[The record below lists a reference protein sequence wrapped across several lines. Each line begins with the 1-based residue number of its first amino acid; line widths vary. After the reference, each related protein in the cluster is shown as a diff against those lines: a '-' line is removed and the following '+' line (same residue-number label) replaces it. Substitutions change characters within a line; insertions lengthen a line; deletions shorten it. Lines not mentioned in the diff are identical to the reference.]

1 MKRLLITAGLC
12 VWMPMTFAAT
22 PDALP
27 VLLSKVAGSHGGSL
41 VQPSAAAAS
50 LDTPPLPFRDAQD
63 LSQSPSPTSFDFSG
77 VSVADVSRLLY
88 LQAFKQSYV
97 LDPAVLQDQRQVA
110 FRFKGALVDLRPFW
124 RDFLDGLG
132 YELEPRAGVDFV
144 RPKPKESAQT
154 AADSEVY
161 IYHPKYREVGYLSEI
176 LGPLLSGAFTVNRTV
191 HVPASQ
197 RGESTGKPVPMGSA
211 AAMIDRPGHDA
222 LVYLGSAKDI
232 ERLKVLLPQL
242 DTPVGEVL
250 VRGVV
255 YEVTTGNKE
264 GSAFNLVLSLLGN
277 KLSLGVGG
285 AVATAVAPGESFL
298 RFKSASIDAVYSA
311 LSSDSRFKVVTN
323 PRLRIQSGKSAHL
336 TVGQEVPTLGAVSYP
351 QGGGTPVQ
359 SVTYRSAGVIF
370 DLSPTVYE
378 SQIDLQVRQQISDF
392 AKTETGVND
401 SPTLTKRELDT
412 TVSLGDG
419 EMILLGGLQQDKQT
433 NKRVGLSFLPHVLDS
448 TSGDD
453 SNTEILVLLQVNKVR

>member
-1 MKRLLITAGLC
+1 M
-12 VWMPMTFAAT
+12 
-22 PDALP
+22 
-27 VLLSKVAGSHGGSL
+27 LLSNLHGTVRHASFDGPL
-41 VQPSAAAAS
+41 PS
-50 LDTPPLPFRDAQD
+50 DVPPLPPRE
-63 LSQSPSPTSFDFSG
+63 LSQSATATSFDFSG
-77 VSVADVSRLLY
+77 VSVAEVSRLLY
-88 LQAFKQSYV
+88 MQAFKQSYV

-110 FRFKGALVDLRPFW
+110 FRFDGARVDLRAFW

-132 YELEPRAGVDFV
+132 YELDLRSGVDFV
-144 RPKPKESAQT
+144 RPKAKEVPQV
-154 AADSEVY
+154 AADGEVFV
-161 IYHPKYREVGYLSEI
+161 YHPKFREVGYLSEI
-176 LGPLLSGAFTVNRTV
+176 LGPLLSGSFTVNRTV
-191 HVPASQ
+191 HVPANQ
-197 RGESTGKPVPMGSA
+197 RPDGSGKSVPPGSA
-211 AAMIDRPGHDA
+211 AAMIDRPGFDA
-222 LVYLGSAKDI
+222 LVYLGNAKDI
-232 ERLKVLLPQL
+232 ERLKTLLPQL

-255 YEVTTGNKE
+255 YEVTTGSHE
-264 GSAFNLVLSLLGN
+264 GSAFNLALSLLSS
-277 KLSLGVGG
+277 KLAIGVGG
-285 AVATAVAPGESFL
+285 TVASAVAPGEGFL
-298 RFKSASIDAVYSA
+298 RFKNASIDAVYSA

-370 DLSPTVYE
+370 DLSPTVHE
-378 SQIDLQVRQQISDF
+378 SQIDMQVRQQISDF

-433 NKRVGLSFLPHVLDS
+433 DKRVGLSFLPRVFDS
-448 TSGDD
+448 TSGND
-453 SNTEILVLLQVNKVR
+453 SNTEVLVLLQVNKVR